1 MITQQAK
8 DAFDFTMMGALKS
21 ALVSSSDD
29 HCDVQVIDDVADV
42 KEKKVVLLT
51 VSSYLFRVITLV
63 YFTLNKE
70 TKAHFAAINRV
81 DPETM
86 SESDYL
92 DVICECGNIFCG
104 ALNRELAKHF
114 PHLGMSTPNVLDRDC
129 IDYIEELDAG
139 YIKHF
144 KIEINSSFTMHA
156 SLAVCDFADIDFY
169 VDTTSNAD
177 ESNGELE
184 MF

>member
-1 MITQQAK
+1 MISQRAK
-8 DAFDFTMMGALKS
+8 ESFDYTLIGALQG
-21 ALVSSSDD
+21 ALCASPDD
-29 HCDVQVIDDVADV
+29 RCEVEVISDV
-42 KEKKVVLLT
+42 KDITEKKVVLLT

-70 TKAHFAAINRV
+70 TQRHFAAINRA
-81 DPETM
+81 EAESM

-129 IDYIEELDAG
+129 MDYLTELDAG
-139 YIKHF
+139 YTQHF
-144 KIEINSSFTMHA
+144 KISINDNLTMHA
-156 SLAVCDFADIDFY
+156 SLCVCDFADIDFT
-169 VDTTSNAD
+169 VDMTQTE

-184 MF
+184 LF

>member
-1 MITQQAK
+1 MISQQAK
-8 DAFDFTMMGALKS
+8 DAFDYTVTGALKS
-21 ALVSSSDD
+21 ALCSSSDD
-29 HCDVQVIDDVADV
+29 RCEVEVIDDIKDV
-42 KEKKVVLLT
+42 TEKKVVLLT
-51 VSSYLFRVITLV
+51 VSSYLFRVMTLI
-63 YFTLNKE
+63 YFTLNKD
-70 TKAHFAAINRV
+70 TKQHFAAINRG

-86 SESDYL
+86 SESDFL
-92 DVICECGNIFCG
+92 DVIGECGNIFCG

-129 IDYIEELDAG
+129 IDYLQELDAN

-144 KIEINSSFTMHA
+144 KISINDTFTMHA
-156 SLAVCDFADIDFY
+156 SLCVCDFADIDFT
-169 VDTTSNAD
+169 VDMTQTE